1 MINRDTQCLLD
12 IEGHWWFINIYI
24 EQKLILLCP
33 RHLLLCILYV
43 VCLYVVCWLG
53 YFVFFPQLPVFCIIF
68 IFVCCMDPFRS
79 KAGAKIV
86 VLNHFW
92 QRPFIFPGS
101 QFYFTM
107 KFTKQQCCLVFFYTK
122 NSETI
127 MYHLII
133 IIRIKENPTIKHVSQ
148 KPVFLFL
155 RFVPFVKE
163 MHLFL

>member
-1 MINRDTQCLLD
+1 MNRNQFYCVLD
-12 IEGHWWFINIYI
+12 IFFFVFCMLYA
-24 EQKLILLCP
+24 CM
-33 RHLLLCILYV
+33 LYV
-43 VCLYVVCWLG
+43 LCWLG

-122 NSETI
+122 NSETT

-148 KPVFLFL
+148 KPICENEIVLFL
-155 RFVPFVKE
+155 CFCD
-163 MHLFL
+163 LFLL